1 MNDKVVTVQD
11 LKRVIAVVQE
21 LARQIC
27 KHQNG
32 YDIIPTGDAISQEP
46 YTHRVCSVCGEILD

>member
-1 MNDKVVTVQD
+1 MNDRVVTVQD

-32 YDIIPTGDAISQEP
+32 YDIISTGDTISQEP
-46 YTHRVCSVCGEILD
+46 DMHRVCSVCGEIVD